1 MAGGKRG
8 GQGGRGAKPGS
19 HRKGASVGSGGQ
31 KRKGLEGRGP
41 TPPASER
48 KGHAAAQ
55 QARRA
60 DAAGAPVGRAGRPAA
75 SGRPAAAGRPAS
87 GGRPAAAGRPTATG
101 RSAAAGRPAAG
112 RSAGAGRPAAGRSS
126 AARPAAG
133 GRPTTTRR
141 PTRTT
146 RPDPNA
152 PEVVAGRNPVVEALR
167 ASIPAS
173 ALYVATGIEL
183 DERVREA
190 IKLANELRIP
200 LLDAERMELD
210 RYAQGAVH
218 QGLVLQVPPFDYLH
232 PDDLLDRAFSSGVPL
247 LVALDGVTDPR
258 NLGAVVRSVGAFGGH
273 GVLVPE
279 RRSAG
284 MTAGAWNAS
293 AGAAARVPVA
303 RATNLTRALTSY
315 AERGLL
321 VVGLAGKGSLDLMDL
336 EAATEPL
343 VLVVGS
349 EGKGLS
355 RLVQERCDIVVRIP
369 IASATE
375 SLNASVAA
383 GVALYEV
390 ARRRGVR

>member
-48 KGHAAAQ
+48 KGHAAAR

-60 DAAGAPVGRAGRPAA
+60 DAAAAPVGRTGRPAA
-75 SGRPAAAGRPAS
+75 SGRPS
-87 GGRPAAAGRPTATG
+87 ATG
-101 RSAAAGRPAAG
+101 AGRPAAG
-112 RSAGAGRPAAGRSS
+112 RSAGGRSS
-126 AARPAAG
+126 SATRTVAG

-167 ASIPAS
+167 ASIPAT

-190 IKLANELRIP
+190 IKLANDLRIP

-232 PDDLLDRAFSSGVPL
+232 PDELLDRAFSSGVPL

-284 MTAGAWNAS
+284 MTAGAWKAS

-303 RATNLTRALTSY
+303 RATNLTRALTAY

-321 VVGLAGKGSLDLMDL
+321 VVGLAGRGSLDLMDL

-390 ARRRGVR
+390 ARRRGNR